1 MRPIFITKQLAAAAS
16 TGICTSQSP
25 GAGTITLNGSL
36 VAAGVANLV
45 SQRLVIITSG
55 GNDSGISFTI
65 TGTND
70 NNVVISETIAGA
82 NAGVA
87 TSTID
92 FLTVTDITHTGSV
105 AGTLTA
111 GTSGVGSTHPI
122 PLAHYKTPFN
132 VALALEFPTAGS
144 TATVQYTYDD
154 VFNLSVIK
162 ANGLRW
168 NSISSL
174 TDKTS
179 DTDGSLTAPVAAV
192 RMKITTGTAPVTL
205 TVRQAGLG

>member
-1 MRPIFITKQLAAAAS
+1 MRPIFITKQMTAAVTTAVCA
-16 TGICTSQSP
+16 SQSP
-25 GAGTITLNGSL
+25 GAGAITINGTLASG
-36 VAAGVANLV
+36 GVATFTT
-45 SQRLVIITSG
+45 QRQVIITSG

-70 NNVVISETIAGA
+70 NNVVISETITGA
-82 NAGVA
+82 NVGAA

-92 FLTVTDITHTGSV
+92 FLTVTSITHTGSV

-111 GTSGVGSTHPI
+111 GTNGVGCTHPI
-122 PLAHYKTPFN
+122 PLAHYQTPFN
-132 VALALEFPTAGS
+132 VSLALEFPTAGS

-154 VFNLSVIK
+154 VFSLSVIQS
-162 ANGLRW
+162 NGLRW
-168 NSISSL
+168 TDMSSL
-174 TDKTS
+174 TSKTT

>member
-1 MRPIFITKQLAAAAS
+1 VRPIFITKQLAAAVS

-25 GAGTITLNGSL
+25 GAGAITLNGSL
-36 VAAGVANLV
+36 VAGGVANLTT
-45 SQRLVIITSG
+45 QRQVIITSG
-55 GNDSGISFTI
+55 GNDSGITFTI

-70 NNVVISETIAGA
+70 NNVAISETLTGGNIAA
-82 NAGVA
+82 A

-92 FLTVTDITHTGSV
+92 FLTVTSITHTGTV
-105 AGTLTA
+105 AGTITA
-111 GTSGVGSTHPI
+111 GTNGVGSTHPI
-122 PLAHYKTPFN
+122 PLGQYQSPFN
-132 VALALEFPTAGS
+132 TSLALEFPTSGS

-154 VFNLSVIK
+154 VFSLSVVQS
-162 ANGLRW
+162 NGLRW

-174 TDKTS
+174 TDKTA

-192 RMKITTGTAPVTL
+192 RMKITAGTAPVTI